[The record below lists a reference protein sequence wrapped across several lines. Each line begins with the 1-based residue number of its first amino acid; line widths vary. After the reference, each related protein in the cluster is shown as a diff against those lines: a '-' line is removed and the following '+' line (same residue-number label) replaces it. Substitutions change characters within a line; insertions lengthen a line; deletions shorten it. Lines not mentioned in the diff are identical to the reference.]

1 MANGSSTVSSAKDM
15 AEAAKVW
22 LGRLGEEQRA
32 KATFP
37 FETAERLNWNFIPM
51 TRQGLSRGEMDGAA
65 LEAADALMS
74 TGLSTNAYERARQ
87 IIDHELILGEI
98 EARSGGSGF
107 HRRPELYFH
116 TVFGEPGEGPWGWRV
131 DGHHLSLNFTIVD
144 GEVAGSTPCFLGAN
158 PAEVFHGPHKGLRIM
173 RQEED
178 LARELFVSLDSDLR
192 SIATI
197 YPVAPSEIIMRA
209 SDRVTI
215 GSPAG
220 VAAGAL
226 PADSRDRLMALVK
239 LYVDRHEGGLSASSM
254 REIEAAGVGTST
266 LDGQAATGVASRIT
280 IVFTGRASSW
290 STTTRRTTRTTCT
303 QCGGTSTATSG
314 TTRWERTTRPRT
326 RANQGRR

>member
-22 LGRLGEEQRA
+22 LGRLGKEQRA

-239 LYVDRHEGGLSASSM
+239 LYVDRHEGGLAASSM
-254 REIEAAGVGTST
+254 REIEAAGVEDIHFGWAGGDRRREPHYYRIHGPRFFVEYDNTQDNANHVHSVWRDIDSDFGYDA
-266 LDGQAATGVASRIT
+266 LGAHYEAAH
-280 IVFTGRASSW
+280 
-290 STTTRRTTRTTCT
+290 
-303 QCGGTSTATSG
+303 
-314 TTRWERTTRPRT
+314 
-326 RANQGRR
+326 QG